1 MQAIPQT
8 LQQHPNVLN
17 LFITFVDKE
26 GPFLK
31 VWGQSDRSNSIYV
44 EQNLLNSTQYLEQGV
59 GKVPF
64 ETLQEGMLVCAKYK
78 DNKYY
83 R

>member
-1 MQAIPQT
+1 MEPQDRID
-8 LQQHPNVLN
+8 
-17 LFITFVDKE
+17 LFITYVDKE

-31 VWGQSDRSNSIYV
+31 VWGQSEKNNSIYV
-44 EQNLLNSTQYLEQGV
+44 EQFLLGISPQFDQGLSRI
-59 GKVPF
+59 PF
-64 ETLQEGMLVCAKYK
+64 EKLQVGTLVCAKYK